1 MKKTSIFLLVGLAA
15 CGSDKSKPV
24 AGEQPL
30 DQNQVLDP
38 NKGTLDP
45 NQVANNPA
53 PNPNPGM
60 TPGQTGFDE
69 VGAASFTLNPLD
81 SAKTYTGETIVRS
94 GRMVA
99 DGANWKFNWAGT
111 SFTCRPQAASVTIGI
126 TVPDATVTSSQYLD
140 VFIDGKLQPTPVQL
154 AKATTSYKLA
164 LPDTAPHIVTWVL
177 RTEANYGTGIM
188 TFTGITAEGGNLL
201 PTETL
206 AAAPRQIEFIGDSI
220 TNGYGARSLSHSPVL
235 GRDSACTVDGTYT
248 GYKQDSTTESASLG
262 FALLTSHKLSAK
274 YSLVASSGRGAYRN
288 RATTSDPGG
297 TNTPTM
303 STMYPYTLHPYDS
316 DITGANITGSIPAWD
331 AAAATAAKWSPQVV
345 VINLGTND
353 YSRHGID
360 AANGNNEAYP
370 VDSSQFTA
378 AYGALLTKVHGLYP
392 SAKIIPMV
400 GPMLSTTNKAM
411 AQAAIN
417 AAITAVDSGNTY
429 VTPLLDVGVQAVDS
443 ATDTGCE
450 FHPLPS
456 KHAEVA
462 GKLADAITAAVPNW

>member
-15 CGSDKSKPV
+15 CGSDKSSKPTID
-24 AGEQPL
+24 QPL
-30 DQNQVLDP
+30 DPNQVVDP
-38 NKGTLDP
+38 NKGTVDP
-45 NQVANNPA
+45 NNVSPNPA
-53 PNPNPGM
+53 PNPNGGM
-60 TPGQTGFDE
+60 VPGQTGFDE

-81 SAKTYTGETIVRS
+81 PTKTYTGETIVRS

-235 GRDSACTVDGTYT
+235 GRDSGCTVDGLYT
-248 GYKQDSTTESASLG
+248 NYKQDSTTESASLG
-262 FALLTSHKLSAK
+262 YALLTSHKLSAH

-288 RATTSDPGG
+288 SGTTADPGG
-297 TNTPTM
+297 TNSPTM
-303 STMYPYTLHPYDS
+303 STLYPYALHPYAADVN
-316 DITGANITGSIPAWD
+316 GANITGTIPAWD
-331 AAAATAAKWSPQVV
+331 AAAISAAKWAPQVV

-353 YSRHGID
+353 FSRHGVD
-360 AANGNNEAYP
+360 PANANNEAYP
-370 VDSSQFTA
+370 VNSSQFTA

-400 GPMLSTTNKAM
+400 GPMLSTTNKTM
-411 AQAAIN
+411 ALTAIN

-429 VTPLLDVGVQAVDS
+429 VTTVLDVGVQAVDS
-443 ATDTGCE
+443 TTDTGCE
-450 FHPLPS
+450 YHPLPS